1 MPVTKIPA
9 SNDSLQLLDLG
20 ANSINPEI
28 ARHFLFCGTKI
39 VRARRPQH
47 GHDDEAV
54 ALAIVVRTGF
64 NTTKG
69 ALVRSML
76 FPRPLGFKFYRD
88 AFRYI
93 SVMGVIGALGFLAS
107 FLNFIRLGVSAYG
120 PSFLNIANSCRW
132 YGTRFLSVPW
142 I

>member
-1 MPVTKIPA
+1 MPVTKVPA
-9 SNDSLQLLDLG
+9 TDDSLHLLDLS
-20 ANSINPEI
+20 ANSINPQVTK
-28 ARHFLFCGTKI
+28 HFLFSGTKI
-39 VRARRPQH
+39 IRARRPQD

-93 SVMGVIGALGFLAS
+93 FVMGVVGGVGFVAS
-107 FLNFIRLGVSAYG
+107 FLNFVRLGVSTLGASR
-120 PSFLNIANSCRW
+120 PVAADS
-132 YGTRFLSVPW
+132 
-142 I
+142 